1 VNVLFTNIGRRTYF
15 IDYALALKNTGYPIR
30 VFVND
35 TSRET
40 AGFWVSKD
48 VSSFLTPR
56 VSENEEQ
63 YFIELTKECLK
74 HEIEVIIPLMDYELP
89 VLAKKKRDLADLGI
103 QVIASDYD
111 TVMNCLDKKSNYEFC
126 LKNEIQ
132 VPRTL
137 FDADNLP
144 LGFPLVKKKIKG
156 SGSVGLRVMQNP
168 SELILF
174 EKGTDLLQVCIEGKE
189 YGMDI
194 LNDLNGN
201 FVHSFVREK
210 LSMRSGETDKAKG
223 VFFDRFEILAKTISS
238 KFRHIGNM
246 DVDFIEDQTGKVYF
260 IDFNP
265 RFGGGYPLTHLSG
278 YNYLQ
283 ALLDMIM
290 GSPVEFPTEE
300 KQIVLMKGIS
310 IQSFQE

>member
-1 VNVLFTNIGRRTYF
+1 MNILFTNIGRRTYF
-15 IDYALALKNTGYPIR
+15 IDYALELKNKGYPIR
-30 VFVND
+30 IFASD

-48 VSSFLTPR
+48 VTPFLTPH
-56 VSENEEQ
+56 VSKNEEQ
-63 YFIELTKECLK
+63 YFTQLKKECLK
-74 HEIEVIIPLMDYELP
+74 HEIEVIIPMMDFELP
-89 VLAKKKRDLADLGI
+89 VLAKKKRDLAGLGI
-103 QVIASDYD
+103 QVIVSDYD
-111 TVMNCLDKKSNYEFC
+111 TVMNCLDKKINYEYC
-126 LKNEIQ
+126 LKKEIQ
-132 VPRTL
+132 VPQAL
-137 FDADNLP
+137 FDAGNLFFD
-144 LGFPLVKKKIKG
+144 FPLIKKKIKG
-156 SGSVGLRVMQNP
+156 SGSVGLRILQNP
-168 SELILF
+168 GELILF
-174 EKGTDLLQVCIEGKE
+174 EQGTDLLQVCIEGKE
-189 YGMDI
+189 YGVDI

-210 LSMRSGETDKAKG
+210 MSMRSGETDKAKG
-223 VFFDRFEILAKTISS
+223 VFFDRFKVLAKTISS

-246 DVDFIEDQTGKVYF
+246 DVDFIEDKTGKVYF

-290 GSPVEFPTEE
+290 GRPVKFPTEE

-310 IQSFQE
+310 IHSFQE

>member
-1 VNVLFTNIGRRTYF
+1 VNILFTNIGRRTYF
-15 IDYALALKNTGYPIR
+15 IDYALELKNKGYPIR
-30 VFVND
+30 IFVSD
-35 TSRET
+35 TSMET

-48 VSSFLTPR
+48 VTPFLTPH

-63 YFIELTKECLK
+63 YFTQLEKECLK
-74 HEIEVIIPLMDYELP
+74 HKIEVIIPMMDFELP

-103 QVIASDYD
+103 QVIISDYD
-111 TVMNCLDKKSNYEFC
+111 TVTNCLDKKINYEYC
-126 LKNEIQ
+126 LKKGIQ
-132 VPRTL
+132 VPQTL
-137 FDADNLP
+137 FDADNLFFD
-144 LGFPLVKKKIKG
+144 FPLIKKKIKG
-156 SGSVGLRVMQNP
+156 SGSVGLLIVQNP
-168 SELILF
+168 GELILF
-174 EKGTDLLQVCIEGKE
+174 EQGTDLLQVCIEGKE

-194 LNDLNGN
+194 LNDLDGN
-201 FVHSFVREK
+201 FAHSFVREK
-210 LSMRSGETDKAKG
+210 MSMRSGETDKAKG
-223 VFFDRFEILAKTISS
+223 VFFDKFKVLAKTISS

-246 DVDFIEDQTGKVYF
+246 DVDFIEDRTGKVYF

-290 GSPVEFPTEE
+290 GRPVKFPTEE

-310 IQSFQE
+310 IHSFQE